1 MVEWMLLPTRS
12 AIGRTPARSC
22 TSISPRWYFALT
34 SYLALRPHLLLLLFE
49 SCLRQSGRRATPPT
63 MAPPSPP
70 RPPPPAKRKGARRLL
85 RVATVRSRSRRAC
98 ASAPHTTCRKGPPI
112 PQARVAPAP
121 DLRLLGK
128 RSLSLL
134 RMASAQTTRTRLRSE
149 ERRVG
154 KECRSR

>member
-1 MVEWMLLPTRS
+1 MCQDEFVGGGHRDNPGYHGHVGVGVGGEDRQSRVL
-12 AIGRTPARSC
+12 
-22 TSISPRWYFALT
+22 
-34 SYLALRPHLLLLLFE
+34 
-49 SCLRQSGRRATPPT
+49 QSGRRATPPT

-85 RVATVRSRSRRAC
+85 RAATVRSRSRRAC

-128 RSLSLL
+128 RSL
-134 RMASAQTTRTRLRSE
+134 
-149 ERRVG
+149 
-154 KECRSR
+154 